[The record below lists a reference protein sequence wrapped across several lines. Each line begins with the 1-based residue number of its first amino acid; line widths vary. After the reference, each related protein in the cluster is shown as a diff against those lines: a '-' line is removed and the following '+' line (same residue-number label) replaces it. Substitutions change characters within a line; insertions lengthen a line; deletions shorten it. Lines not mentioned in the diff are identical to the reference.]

1 MANTIASI
9 RAAAQEIAR
18 RGEILPHQLAA
29 LSAHDE
35 RLSPEQR
42 QAFTDDWRAVGSPAA
57 AAPTQAARATNPLSG
72 FPYFS
77 QISADGSDGSNG
89 WRQCQTSSIAM
100 CLAYLKVP
108 GIKDDT
114 DYLRVVKRYGDTT
127 SQTAHQTALKALG
140 VRARFVQNCSASQLQ
155 AEIRSGLPAAIGI
168 LHHGTPQ
175 HPSGGGHWIAIKG
188 FDAKAWIVNDPYG
201 ELDLATGTW
210 ARQGGNSGESQRYSF
225 ANLNPRW
232 TVEGGGSGWAWLFS

>member
-1 MANTIASI
+1 MADAI
-9 RAAAQEIAR
+9 RLSSAAEHTER
-18 RGEILPHQLAA
+18 PPLPHQLAA
-29 LSAHDE
+29 WNWLQ
-35 RLSPEQR
+35 EQTSDHIA
-42 QAFTDDWRAVGSPAA
+42 QFAEMYRAGPPKPPAPA
-57 AAPTQAARATNPLSG
+57 VSNPLSG

-127 SQTAHQTALKALG
+127 SQTAHQAALKALG
-140 VRARFVQNCSASQLQ
+140 VRGRFVQNCSASQLQ

-210 ARQGGNSGESQRYSF
+210 ARQGGSSGEGQHYSF